1 ISSPF
6 PHSAAMSLSGLRKQ
20 FNKANQYLSETMG
33 AAEPTKL
40 DDEYNEMER
49 KVDVTYELI
58 TNMVAGVS
66 EYLQPN
72 PGDSR
77 KMATMGA
84 ISKVRR
90 TTKTAP
96 YPQTEGLLAET
107 MSNYGKKLG
116 EESDLG
122 KALVDSGEA
131 YRQCA
136 DIKYQMEDTVKRNF
150 IDPLTHMQNNE
161 LKDVNAPPH
170 ELKGRRLDYDC
181 KKRKQTRDDELIQA
195 EEKLEESKKLAEMAI
210 FNVLS
215 NDIEQISQLSALV
228 DAQLDF
234 HRQTSQV
241 LEMLQTQLKMRIK
254 EASCK
259 PRADHLPKAVLDMRT
274 PRSRSPA
281 PDGMNS
287 GYDGSAAPPPYSLE
301 WGRGCLFDVDA
312 ICRPDAPA
320 QVRPGP
326 GCSCSTRTKAAAK
339 ALFDFDRAERGELDF
354 KEGDVIELITQV
366 DENWFEGRNVSSGRA
381 GLFPCQLRPGYRAPP
396 V

>member
-1 ISSPF
+1 
-6 PHSAAMSLSGLRKQ
+6 MSLSGLRKQ

-40 DDEYNEMER
+40 DDEFNEMER

-58 TNMVAGVS
+58 TTMVAGVS

-72 PGDSR
+72 PATR
-77 KMATMGA
+77 AKMATMGA
-84 ISKVRR
+84 LSKVRG
-90 TTKTAP
+90 TTKTSP
-96 YPQTEGLLAET
+96 YPQTEGMLAET
-107 MSNYGKKLG
+107 MNGYGKKLG

-136 DIKYQMEDTVKRNF
+136 DIKYQMEDTIKRNF
-150 IDPLTHMQNNE
+150 IDPLTHLQNNE
-161 LKDVNAPPH
+161 LKDVNH
-170 ELKGRRLDYDC
+170 HRTKLKGRRLDYDC

-259 PRADHLPKAVLDMRT
+259 PRADHNPKAVLDMRT
-274 PRSRSPA
+274 PRSRSPV
-281 PDGMNS
+281 PDGSN
-287 GYDGSAAPPPYSLE
+287 AAFEAPPSYSQTSNGGST
-301 WGRGCLFDVDA
+301 WTPA
-312 ICRPDAPA
+312 AAQMPPPKTAPA
-320 QVRPGP
+320 PAAAVAP
-326 GCSCSTRTKAAAK
+326 KAAAK
-339 ALFDFDRAERGELDF
+339 ALFDFDAQNEGELDF
-354 KEGDVIELITQV
+354 KEADLIELITQV
-366 DENWFEGRNVSSGRA
+366 DDNWFEGRNVSSGRT
-381 GLFPCQLRPGYRAPP
+381 GLFPCSYVQVIVPLR
-396 V
+396 